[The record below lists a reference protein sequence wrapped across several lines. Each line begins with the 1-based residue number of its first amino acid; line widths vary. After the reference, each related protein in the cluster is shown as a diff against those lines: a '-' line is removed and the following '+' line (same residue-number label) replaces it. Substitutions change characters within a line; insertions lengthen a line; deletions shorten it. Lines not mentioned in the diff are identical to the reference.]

1 MTEQYMSA
9 RYKSGGRG
17 EAVDGVPCYDCW
29 GLTRAVRAEVYGLPW
44 LPSFA
49 QARHGRSG
57 SIQGAYIEQAAAMQ
71 QCPAREGAVAAVLR
85 RGVCVHVA
93 VVVSGGAGLRV
104 LEIKREGCR
113 ARLMPLADWLRD
125 YPAPLWEVRFYD

>member
-1 MTEQYMSA
+1 MIEQYMSA

-17 EAVDGVPCYDCW
+17 EAVDGVTQYDCW

-49 QARHGRSG
+49 QARHGRTG

-71 QCPAREGAVAAVLR
+71 QCQAAREGAVAAVLR
-85 RGVCVHVA
+85 RGVCVHVV
-93 VVVSGGAGLRV
+93 VVVSGLRV

-125 YPAPLWEVRFYD
+125 YPAPMWEVRFYD